1 MDSFSIFAFLPLV
14 TMFAPIIFI
23 LLFIIYI
30 VKAIKRFEKR
40 AEEKLALDKENTRKL
55 DSKINVLEERLSVIE
70 KMLKEVE

>member
-1 MDSFSIFAFLPLV
+1 MDSIFAFLPLV

-23 LLFIIYI
+23 ILFIIFI
-30 VKAIKRFEKR
+30 VKSIKRFEKR

-55 DSKINVLEERLSVIE
+55 HSKVDILEERLSVIE

>member
-1 MDSFSIFAFLPLV
+1 MDSFSIFAFLPIV
-14 TMFAPIIFI
+14 TMIAPIIFV

-55 DSKINVLEERLSVIE
+55 HVLEERLSVIE